1 MTQVR
6 YISPPTRVP
15 KLSLRELYG
24 YRELIWMFVKR
35 GIFTRYRQMALG
47 ITWSFLEPL
56 GLLLLMSVVFG
67 LLIRV
72 PTDGY
77 PFTVFVATAL
87 IPWIYF
93 TKATQAAA
101 NSLHEQIG
109 IISKIYFPRI
119 ILPISAVVRE
129 LFDSFV
135 LFVILILLN
144 LAFGYP
150 PTWRMLLMPGLLLF
164 ITFPALSLGLS
175 VAAISVKY
183 RDFRP
188 LLTIVLQAGFYATPI
203 FYSAGLVPKI
213 LLPFYQLNPMYWAVE
228 ISRWMMLD
236 RPLSITPSFYISI
249 AISGGLLAFGYYA
262 FSFYERD
269 VVDAQ

>member
-1 MTQVR
+1 
-6 YISPPTRVP
+6 
-15 KLSLRELYG
+15 
-24 YRELIWMFVKR
+24 
-35 GIFTRYRQMALG
+35 
-47 ITWSFLEPL
+47 
-56 GLLLLMSVVFG
+56 
-67 LLIRV
+67 
-72 PTDGY
+72 
-77 PFTVFVATAL
+77 
-87 IPWIYF
+87 
-93 TKATQAAA
+93 
-101 NSLHEQIG
+101 
-109 IISKIYFPRI
+109 
-119 ILPISAVVRE
+119 
-129 LFDSFV
+129 
-135 LFVILILLN
+135 
-144 LAFGYP
+144 
-150 PTWRMLLMPGLLLF
+150 MLLMPGLLLF

-236 RPLSITPSFYISI
+236 RPLSITPSFFISI

-262 FSFYERD
+262 FSLYEQD